1 MKRVFF
7 DTDPGYNCLR
17 IESPNAQGKF
27 LAVLPPSA
35 TDTRLMDDSEIPTD
49 RTFRNAWITS
59 NGKIEHDIAK
69 CKVIAHDKRRAMR
82 AAELAPL
89 DDIIATQIPGNN
101 PQQIEVQRQVVRDKY
116 AAMQTAIDSA
126 QDVAAIK
133 AAIGL

>member
-1 MKRVFF
+1 MKRIFF
-7 DTDPGYNCLR
+7 DADPNYNCLR

-27 LAVLPPSA
+27 LATLPPSA
-35 TDTRLMDDSEIPTD
+35 TDTRLIDDSEIPAD

-69 CKVIAHDKRRAMR
+69 CKELAHNMRRERR

-89 DDIIATQIPGNN
+89 DDIIVKQIPGNN
-101 PQQIEVQRQVVRDKY
+101 LQQVEAQRQAVRDKY
-116 AAMQTAIDSA
+116 AAMQTAIDAA